1 MKRILINDIERH
13 THAIG
18 DQLREAVERV
28 IARGWFVL
36 GDECAAFE
44 SEFAAYC
51 DAAHCVSVGNGT
63 DALELAL
70 RALGMGHGR
79 RVATVG
85 NAGYYAT
92 TAILQ
97 VGADPVYVDVSEA
110 DRLMNLD
117 GLGRLAE
124 AGAIDAV
131 VLTHL
136 FGVMHDA
143 PEARRIADRAGIPLI
158 EDCAQAHGARRDG
171 RAAGSVGHV
180 GCFSFYPT
188 KNLGALG
195 DGGAVVTSDPGLAS
209 RLSGL
214 RQYGWTS
221 KYRVELAQGRNSRL
235 DEMQAAVLRAKL
247 PHLDGWNESRR
258 EIARRYGEG
267 INNPRVSCS
276 APRGAEDVAHLYVVE
291 TPDPSSLRA
300 HLGAAGIASDVH
312 YPIPDYRQPA
322 LAALRAWP
330 ELPVTESLATRVL
343 TLPCFPELTDAELDR
358 VIGRVNAW

>member
-1 MKRILINDIERH
+1 MTRILINDIERH
-13 THAIG
+13 TRAIG

-44 SEFAAYC
+44 REFAAYC

-97 VGADPVYVDVSEA
+97 VGAAPVYVDVSEA

-117 GLGRLAE
+117 ALARLAE
-124 AGAIDAV
+124 ADAIDAV

-143 PEARRIADRAGIPLI
+143 PKARRIADRAGIPLKI
-158 EDCAQAHGARRDG
+158 ELISSHRD
-171 RAAGSVGHV
+171 
-180 GCFSFYPT
+180 
-188 KNLGALG
+188 
-195 DGGAVVTSDPGLAS
+195 
-209 RLSGL
+209 
-214 RQYGWTS
+214 Q
-221 KYRVELAQGRNSRL
+221 
-235 DEMQAAVLRAKL
+235 
-247 PHLDGWNESRR
+247 
-258 EIARRYGEG
+258 
-267 INNPRVSCS
+267 
-276 APRGAEDVAHLYVVE
+276 
-291 TPDPSSLRA
+291 
-300 HLGAAGIASDVH
+300 
-312 YPIPDYRQPA
+312 
-322 LAALRAWP
+322 
-330 ELPVTESLATRVL
+330 
-343 TLPCFPELTDAELDR
+343 
-358 VIGRVNAW
+358 